1 MKDIDN
7 LIEYYERRSEM
18 YRLQVTKKERDI
30 DRAYNNGIA
39 EGFMMAKKEL
49 EKVNKLINEKLKA
62 LM

>member
-1 MKDIDN
+1 MKDLDN

-18 YRLQVTKKERDI
+18 YRLQVIKKERDI
-30 DRAYNNGIA
+30 DAAYSNGIA

>member
-1 MKDIDN
+1 MKDLDN
-7 LIEYYERRSEM
+7 LIEYYSKRSEM
-18 YRLQVTKKERDI
+18 YRLQVTKSNRDI
-30 DRAYNNGIA
+30 DAAYNNGIA